1 VNVSDVVFVISA
13 YGVILGAIAIY
24 AFTLI
29 RRLRRAQQAA
39 TELEETPNPAP

>member
-1 VNVSDVVFVISA
+1 MFVIAA
-13 YGVILGAIAIY
+13 YGVILGTIAIY

-39 TELEETPNPAP
+39 AELEGTPTPAP

>member
-1 VNVSDVVFVISA
+1 VTVSDVVFVIAA

-24 AFTLI
+24 AFTLV

-39 TELEETPNPAP
+39 AELEETPTPAP